1 MEPGSRPKK
10 IRRRRS
16 TYTLPLMGRCSTSSR
31 FATKPT
37 TIRRMPGCSRNLL
50 LRQSLLRQHR
60 ECLGRDIS
68 WRVSQELIDTGARER
83 SGLTA
88 SGTPS
93 SAEIALAAE
102 AGISRSARRELV
114 PCQKTLV
121 GGFIENFAQDG
132 SAHPC
137 HAGQNREQAASLG
150 SAWTGPA
157 RNRRNASVPT

>member
-50 LRQSLLRQHR
+50 LRQGLLRQHR

-68 WRVSQELIDTGARER
+68 WRVSQELIDTGTRER
-83 SGLTA
+83 LISATPGA
-88 SGTPS
+88 SG
-93 SAEIALAAE
+93 SAEIAPAAE
-102 AGISRSARRELV
+102 AGISSRARRELV
-114 PCQKTLV
+114 SRQKTLI
-121 GGFIENFAQDG
+121 GGFVENFAQ
-132 SAHPC
+132 
-137 HAGQNREQAASLG
+137 
-150 SAWTGPA
+150 
-157 RNRRNASVPT
+157 